1 MYAANV
7 DEALQD
13 ATMITGRLLLVSVHD
28 AVLFNSNS
36 VHTFITQTFISR
48 IGIGHEDLDYNLVV
62 TSFNRAF
69 PTIRECVR
77 GVVVAIQ

>member
-13 ATMITGRLLLVSVHD
+13 ATMITGRLLLVSLHAV
-28 AVLFNSNS
+28 VLFNSNS

-48 IGIGHEDLDYNLVV
+48 IGIGQEDLDYDLVV
-62 TSFNRAF
+62 TSTRAI

-77 GVVVAIQ
+77 GVVVAMQ